1 MSYLSDNSKWQAYKF
16 NDPFAADKFLVCNK
30 ITRIV
35 CRPNCDLALQ
45 TNLKHEVVFV
55 GESNE
60 AQALGFNKCQHCLV
74 EESESHRSNIV
85 SIDIDLLIKAVESIN
100 AQIGFIPP
108 LLNEDEDKDST
119 IKDSILK
126 KSQLRRGSVPAIH
139 LAAGRRGSLESVKNT
154 SLGITKNESDHVKL
168 VDLACRHI
176 ALAAA
181 CAALNTNPEEP
192 ALSPGVMERSK
203 KRRRRGG
210 VLGFKELAAK
220 SRLSPWHFHRVFKSV
235 TGLTPKAYGDRCW
248 DFIKK
253 YQERYGGSPPHRGS
267 IVTIDANIANP
278 TNASNTNATSRPG
291 SVVEKHS
298 LSPTSTSPTPP
309 FDQNSLFSNS
319 SFQPDFEF
327 AQPRYSVDNSALAAS
342 DPIILMNSELGIP
355 ESMIENGIF
364 SSKHNRASSVPDN
377 GLMTNFAYAFD
388 TNFDFTSKGEVSPL
402 QESLQMG
409 QEQPS
414 LMQQAMVDEPFG
426 SLDPLATN
434 SLQDVLDADLTDFT
448 LREEPVKNE
457 FQQPIPDI
465 KQEDYEWN
473 SGFPMA
479 VPNNF

>member
-1 MSYLSDNSKWQAYKF
+1 M
-16 NDPFAADKFLVCNK
+16 
-30 ITRIV
+30 

-55 GESNE
+55 SDSNE

-74 EESESHRSNIV
+74 EESESHKSNIV

-108 LLNEDEDKDST
+108 LMNEDEDKDST
-119 IKDSILK
+119 IKESIMK
-126 KSQLRRGSVPAIH
+126 KSQMRRGSVPAIH

-181 CAALNTNPEEP
+181 CAALNTNSEEP
-192 ALSPGVMERSK
+192 VLSPGVMERNK

-278 TNASNTNATSRPG
+278 TNTSNANATSRSG
-291 SVVEKHS
+291 SVVEKRS
-298 LSPTSTSPTPP
+298 LTPTSSSATPP

-319 SFQPDFEF
+319 SLQPDFEF
-327 AQPRYSVDNSALAAS
+327 AQPRYSVDNSALAAT
-342 DPIILMNSELGIP
+342 DPLILMNSGLAIP
-355 ESMIENGIF
+355 DSMIESGMY
-364 SSKHNRASSVPDN
+364 SPKHNRATSVPDN
-377 GLMTNFAYAFD
+377 SLMNSFAYAFD
-388 TNFDFTSKGEVSPL
+388 TNFDFTSRGEVSPL
-402 QESLQMG
+402 QDSLQMG
-409 QEQPS
+409 QEQPN
-414 LMQQAMVDEPFG
+414 LMQQAFTDEPFC

-448 LREEPVKNE
+448 LKDDYVRNE
-457 FQQPIPDI
+457 FQQTMPDI
-465 KQEDYEWN
+465 KQEDYEWS